1 MNERKSE
8 RKGWTN
14 RRVERSKEE
23 RKGDGNVRR
32 RRRFGKKREK
42 EIEDDMWRGAGERR
56 GEEGRKK
63 K

>member
-1 MNERKSE
+1 M
-8 RKGWTN
+8 
-14 RRVERSKEE
+14 ERSKEE

-56 GEEGRKK
+56 GEEGREKK
-63 K
+63 